1 MGAGRSPALYIG
13 AMAVRA
19 VSLPA
24 NALTNP
30 YRLSGAYCDCYCSD
44 VGRRVSHAEYVEAF
58 YTTALFKLE
67 RMLLRLL
74 ASRPST
80 DAEARALARAERDGF
95 AAWTVEARAPD
106 QVLLCDFTGRTRS
119 WLMVSPSSEPAGTRL
134 YFGSVVVP
142 ERDAGTG
149 ERRMPA
155 IHSRLLGFHRLYSQA
170 LLGSAARRLR

>member
-1 MGAGRSPALYIG
+1 
-13 AMAVRA
+13 MAVLA

-24 NALTNP
+24 NALTNA

-67 RMLLRLL
+67 RLLLRLV
-74 ASRPST
+74 ASRPSS
-80 DAEARALARAERDGF
+80 DAEARALARGERDAF
-95 AAWTVEARAPD
+95 AAWAVEARAPD
-106 QVLLCDFTGRTRS
+106 QLLLCDFTGRTRS
-119 WLMVSPSSEPAGTRL
+119 WLMVSPSGDSAGTRL

-149 ERRMPA
+149 EHRMPA
-155 IHSRLLGFHRLYSQA
+155 IHNRLLGFHRLYSRA
-170 LLGSAARRLR
+170 LLGAATRRLR

>member
-1 MGAGRSPALYIG
+1 
-13 AMAVRA
+13 
-19 VSLPA
+19 
-24 NALTNP
+24 
-30 YRLSGAYCDCYCSD
+30 
-44 VGRRVSHAEYVEAF
+44 
-58 YTTALFKLE
+58 
-67 RMLLRLL
+67 MLLRLL

-80 DAEARALARAERDGF
+80 DAEARALARGERDGF

-149 ERRMPA
+149 ETRMPA
-155 IHSRLLGFHRLYSQA
+155 IHNRLMAFHRLYSRA
-170 LLGSAARRLR
+170 LLGAAARRLR